1 MKIAAFNAKKLGLR
15 KVKNTKV
22 CKYLIKII
30 SQYSIVFILEVM
42 DKTGKAMEMLL
53 EKLRA
58 VCDKYEMVCSSA
70 LGRNGYKEKFV
81 CFYREDEVE
90 LTDQHQYEDNQP
102 GDEDAF
108 AREPLILRFYCPT
121 TVAKDLVLI
130 PVHTQPNDA
139 EKELDELHDVVKTMR
154 KKWKSPNI
162 MVLGDFNAAGSYLS
176 KKKKKVIRISSPPFY
191 WLIDDT
197 VDTTTHS
204 NKHAYDRI
212 VVYTKK
218 MQNTIVPNSAK
229 PFNFQREFRL
239 NKTVALSVSDHY
251 PVEVEL
257 KTAVR
262 RRKKATCCARKTS
275 TKGKPSKK
283 GPQKRASPAESKKRK
298 NSAAKRKR
306 GQQAL
311 SVTDH
316 YPVDSK
322 TVRRSQQQRKKA
334 APPKRKASSKTQTP
348 KRRAQK
354 RSKPADYNGR
364 KTQAA
369 KRKRNEQ

>member
-1 MKIAAFNAKKLGLR
+1 MLASKEKAIAFVSFSKI
-15 KVKNTKV
+15 
-22 CKYLIKII
+22 IKIQI
-30 SQYSIVFILEVM
+30 NFVCRLYLHHTLHSSYLS
-42 DKTGKAMEMLL
+42 
-53 EKLRA
+53 LR
-58 VCDKYEMVCSSA
+58 C
-70 LGRNGYKEKFV
+70 FV
-81 CFYREDEVE
+81 CFREDEVE

-262 RRKKATCCARKTS
+262 RRKKATCSVGYWFDSRLTCGSGQRAWWHCCMA
-275 TKGKPSKK
+275 
-283 GPQKRASPAESKKRK
+283 ASPR
-298 NSAAKRKR
+298 AAVATI
-306 GQQAL
+306 Q
-311 SVTDH
+311 
-316 YPVDSK
+316 
-322 TVRRSQQQRKKA
+322 
-334 APPKRKASSKTQTP
+334 
-348 KRRAQK
+348 
-354 RSKPADYNGR
+354 
-364 KTQAA
+364 
-369 KRKRNEQ
+369 

>member
-154 KKWKSPNI
+154 RKWKSPNI

-197 VDTTTHS
+197 ADTTTHS

-239 NKTVALSVSDHY
+239 NKKVALSVSDHY

-262 RRKKATCCARKTS
+262 RREKATHCARKTS

>member
-22 CKYLIKII
+22 CKYLIKLMF
-30 SQYSIVFILEVM
+30 SYAVFVSNS
-42 DKTGKAMEMLL
+42 
-53 EKLRA
+53 
-58 VCDKYEMVCSSA
+58 CDKYEMVCSSA

-262 RRKKATCCARKTS
+262 RRKKATYPNN
-275 TKGKPSKK
+275 KGKRPH
-283 GPQKRASPAESKKRK
+283 PQKEKHPAKHKLQREVPYTLFINFIPSNMLRVV
-298 NSAAKRKR
+298 SICI
-306 GQQAL
+306 GQ
-311 SVTDH
+311 
-316 YPVDSK
+316 
-322 TVRRSQQQRKKA
+322 
-334 APPKRKASSKTQTP
+334 
-348 KRRAQK
+348 
-354 RSKPADYNGR
+354 
-364 KTQAA
+364 
-369 KRKRNEQ
+369 